1 MLNRFGYVDLFNKYS
16 EDMVKESQRYLRQ
29 ETVKAVR
36 RVNVKQ
42 YLSKRRL
49 SKAEEF

>member
-16 EDMVKESQRYLRQ
+16 EDLVKEAQNYLRQ
-29 ETVKAVR
+29 ETVKAVK
-36 RVNVKQ
+36 RVNIKQ

-49 SKAEEF
+49 SKAD